1 MFIFGIKTT
10 HTTIKLIYN
19 KCFFLFLE
27 PKKFRH
33 IILFDDGYGTTSLLT
48 LLHFNLSRN
57 QCGAL
62 IPYFGCDWISLLIF
76 WHGLISLSRNFKM
89 KGNFF
94 VAWLGV
100 SILTDLYPS
109 MQLCVIINSS
119 IFLIFIVVY
128 LGGIWIFCLF
138 LSFLLFYA
146 FFPFLSWY
154 FHIYYYYLLPLSF
167 YALLLLFVFRICSNI
182 IFSVL
187 FQ

>member
-1 MFIFGIKTT
+1 MFFP
-10 HTTIKLIYN
+10 
-19 KCFFLFLE
+19 F
-27 PKKFRH
+27 PWAKKFRH

-119 IFLIFIVVY
+119 IFLMFY
-128 LGGIWIFCLF
+128 RCLFGRDLNF
-138 LSFLLFYA
+138 LSFFILFA
-146 FFPFLSWY
+146 FLCIFSFLVMILS
-154 FHIYYYYLLPLSF
+154 HI
-167 YALLLLFVFRICSNI
+167 LLLLITVVFLRVI
-182 IFSVL
+182 IAL
-187 FQ
+187 CFQNMF